1 MMCSVVSNS
10 LGPFGLQ
17 PTRLLCPWDFS
28 GKNTRVGCH
37 ALLQGII
44 PIWGW
49 NLQLLVSCTARQILY
64 HWAIQE
70 VHCLVITIW
79 NLASYCISIGFP
91 CLLPVPSSANRAT
104 CSLWRR
110 TLHTGGVGLTLHF
123 SCLRH
128 CTCFRNRPM
137 TQSRPSEGHI
147 SVSSLKSFSF
157 SWGSFWGNWRQCL
170 NLWFN
175 TILKSVRIYLC
186 QHLFLKS

>member
-1 MMCSVVSNS
+1 MSKS
-10 LGPFGLQ
+10 LQ
-17 PTRLLCPWDFS
+17 PHGLCSLPGSFVHGISQARILEWVVISFS
-28 GKNTRVGCH
+28 RESSQPRDQTC
-37 ALLQGII
+37 
-44 PIWGW
+44 
-49 NLQLLVSCTARQILY
+49 VSCIGRQILY